1 VSEPKFIALTPELH
15 AYVVRHGA
23 REDEAL
29 AEVRESTAALG
40 DIAVMQIS
48 PDQGALMTMLTRLVG
63 AARAIELGTFTG
75 YSAICIARGLAPGG
89 RLLACELDPERAGT
103 ARANFER
110 AGVADLIDVE
120 LGPAGETLERLLAEA
135 DGPFDLAFIDA
146 DKTGYPD
153 YYERCLELL
162 RPGGLIVLDNVLRV
176 GTVLDPDP
184 DDESARVIAAL
195 NEAIAADE
203 RVDVAML
210 GVADGITLARKR

>member
-15 AYVVRHGA
+15 DYVVRHGA

-89 RLLACELDPERAGT
+89 RLLACELDPERAET

-184 DDESARVIAAL
+184 DDESARVMAAL